1 VLLIFTVKEI
11 WNEPIKTL
19 LIGILS
25 DKLPN
30 VVVEWLTLL
39 LRIREVPVSNLDP
52 ETGCP
57 D

>member
-11 WNEPIKTL
+11 WDEPMKTL

-52 ETGCP
+52 ETGCL